1 METLGKERTLSRLRH
16 WFRVYLNDKNI
27 KDDEEKRLEALLFGT
42 SFPGAATGVFTNQEA
57 VANDLNV
64 EIGGGLVDS
73 DLFYVDNTGPA
84 FKDDSRQRGDSRAAA
99 VLNSDRK
106 KKAAWVDLDDVNI
119 EVSLAS
125 DNRLRKLRD
134 APVEDIIKGRDYET
148 RLRRQFEKNP
158 DPEWASAARDRLRG
172 QKRRRASQS
181 SQSASASG
189 DEDRIT
195 SLINSSGKLLVEWM
209 RKRSLET
216 VGGSHRRSSS
226 GGLSGGYKR
235 PSEDLESSG
244 RAVKRSRGYSGPSGR
259 SSAIKSGRSIVSGMN
274 WSSGSIANQRAK
286 TQGVGDFKMD
296 EEARLKGE
304 LEKMRK
310 YCMIHLLMGNE
321 LIQDHAAAKCTMKN
335 YGGKVIDIK
344 KDFRF
349 PRGLCIWCGCPM
361 SWGQKMHKWDPDPEV
376 QARRSCRYEDLV
388 VPIFWLT
395 YTAECMELKDGVWA
409 EFSPEDEDGPI
420 GFEEDGDE
428 RYRYFAWLMSV
439 EEGQWI
445 HNVFPVLLHF
455 WERCA
460 VNKGA

>member
-1 METLGKERTLSRLRH
+1 MTTLRHALTVLKDEPSVISTMETLGKERTLSRLRH

-148 RLRRQFEKNP
+148 RLRHQFEKNP

-195 SLINSSGKLLVEWM
+195 SLINSSGKLLLSQ
-209 RKRSLET
+209 RSLPQ
-216 VGGSHRRSSS
+216 GQ
-226 GGLSGGYKR
+226 
-235 PSEDLESSG
+235 
-244 RAVKRSRGYSGPSGR
+244 
-259 SSAIKSGRSIVSGMN
+259 ISIERLRD
-274 WSSGSIANQRAK
+274 ANQSAK
-286 TQGVGDFKMD
+286 AEGEIRSVKFHPSPSISILLTASADR
-296 EEARLKGE
+296 RLHYSMSVV
-304 LEKMRK
+304 LSTCH
-310 YCMIHLLMGNE
+310 YC
-321 LIQDHAAAKCTMKN
+321 A
-335 YGGKVIDIK
+335 
-344 KDFRF
+344 
-349 PRGLCIWCGCPM
+349 
-361 SWGQKMHKWDPDPEV
+361 
-376 QARRSCRYEDLV
+376 LV
-388 VPIFWLT
+388 LSLDRWPYQPT
-395 YTAECMELKDGVWA
+395 
-409 EFSPEDEDGPI
+409 SPI
-420 GFEEDGDE
+420 GSYTNPSHYKSPIPPWRFFCAPHG
-428 RYRYFAWLMSV
+428 APS
-439 EEGQWI
+439 I
-445 HNVFPVLLHF
+445 LLHIRPKE
-455 WERCA
+455 WRLYPP
-460 VNKGA
+460 